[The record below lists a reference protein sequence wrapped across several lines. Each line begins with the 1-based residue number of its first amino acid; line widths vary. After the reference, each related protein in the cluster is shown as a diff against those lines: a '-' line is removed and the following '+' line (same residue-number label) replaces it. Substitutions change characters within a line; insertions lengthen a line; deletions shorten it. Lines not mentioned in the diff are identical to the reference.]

1 MFIIHYNDATMSAM
15 VSQITGI
22 SNGYL
27 LNCLF
32 RRTSNKT
39 SKLRV
44 SGFREGNPPWPVDSP
59 LPRLGNSV
67 TGFMISDESGNR
79 FFPTAVT
86 DYWQDKAVCRHEH
99 QRKRQISGLSSMSM
113 VVIVRY
119 FSSGPLLS
127 YTMPWGLQTL
137 KNMMNHTRCEGSYT
151 NDE

>member
-1 MFIIHYNDATMSAM
+1 MYRYWLGVNKWRRAGILVADFIKTDLTE
-15 VSQITGI
+15 SQIDHSI
-22 SNGYL
+22 DWCCSNSQFMW
-27 LNCLF
+27 NE
-32 RRTSNKT
+32 TWS
-39 SKLRV
+39 
-44 SGFREGNPPWPVDSP
+44 
-59 LPRLGNSV
+59 RLGNSV
-67 TGFMISDESGNR
+67 TGFMISDESCNR

-119 FSSGPLLS
+119 FSSGPLLL